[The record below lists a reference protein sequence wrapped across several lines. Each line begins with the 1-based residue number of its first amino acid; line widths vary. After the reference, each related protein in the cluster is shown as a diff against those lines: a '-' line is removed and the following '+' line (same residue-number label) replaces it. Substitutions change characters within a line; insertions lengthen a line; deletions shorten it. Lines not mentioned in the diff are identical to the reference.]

1 MRTARRGRGVTSG
14 GPILYQDGAPGYRGP
29 RVPQPRVTVGLPF
42 LDAERTLADAIRSV
56 FAQSLPDWQLLL
68 LDDGSTDGSLAL
80 ARRVRDPRVRV
91 ISDGRRR
98 GLAHRLNELA
108 ALAEAPLLARM
119 DADDLMHPERLA
131 RQVAWLEAHP
141 DCDAL
146 GAGAYTMDVDGALHG
161 QRWAD
166 PPPATV
172 AEVLWREL
180 FVHPTVVFRTAFAR
194 AHPYDPGYPR
204 AEDLALWCAI
214 RPTARLAVLP
224 APLLFYREPLRPDLA
239 AYAATAASRRR
250 LLAALRDRLPLGDRI
265 ALSAKAFATVAAYR
279 AAALAGLTGPLVRR
293 RSRPLAPAEAAR
305 AAAVLDGLRATPVP
319 GLD

>member
-1 MRTARRGRGVTSG
+1 MRPAR
-14 GPILYQDGAPGYRGP
+14 GPTHAARPLSPRAHPGYRGP
-29 RVPQPRVTVGLPF
+29 RVPPPRVTVGLPF
-42 LDAERTLADAIRSV
+42 LNAERTLADAIRSV
-56 FAQSLPDWQLLL
+56 LAQSLPDWQLLL

-91 ISDGRRR
+91 LSDGRHR

-131 RQVAWLEAHP
+131 RQVAFLDAHP
-141 DCDAL
+141 EVDAL
-146 GAGAYTMDVDGALHG
+146 GAGAFTMDADGTLHG
-161 QRWAD
+161 QRWSD

-172 AEVLWREL
+172 AEVLRREL

-194 AHPYDPGYPR
+194 AHPYDSAYPR

-224 APLLFYREPLRPDLA
+224 EPLLFYREPLRPDLG
-239 AYAATAASRRR
+239 AYAATARSRRR
-250 LLAALRDRLPLGDRI
+250 LLAGLAGQVPWSTRAALTL
-265 ALSAKAFATVAAYR
+265 KAHATVAAYR
-279 AAALAGLTGPLVRR
+279 AAALVGATGALVRR
-293 RSRPLAPAEAAR
+293 RNHPLTAAEAAR
-305 AAAVLDGLRATPVP
+305 AEAVLVAVRAAEVP
-319 GLD
+319 GLA